1 VRRAL
6 DSGRPALIN
15 LIVSNDVVHPVTT
28 MLLGDVTATDQIVV
42 PYYQNLT
49 RT

>member
-1 VRRAL
+1 
-6 DSGRPALIN
+6 
-15 LIVSNDVVHPVTT
+15 

-49 RT
+49 RAGA

>member
-1 VRRAL
+1 
-6 DSGRPALIN
+6 
-15 LIVSNDVVHPVTT
+15 VHPVTT